1 MLTSM
6 MNRKGEQIEH
16 LFIRFSICVTQCICV
31 AFINFTYKYS
41 STISFLHFSSSF
53 SLAPSI
59 PIPY

>member
-6 MNRKGEQIEH
+6 VNCKGKQIDY

-41 STISFLHFSSSF
+41 STISFIHFSSSF
-53 SLAPSI
+53 SLSHSI
-59 PIPY
+59 PITC